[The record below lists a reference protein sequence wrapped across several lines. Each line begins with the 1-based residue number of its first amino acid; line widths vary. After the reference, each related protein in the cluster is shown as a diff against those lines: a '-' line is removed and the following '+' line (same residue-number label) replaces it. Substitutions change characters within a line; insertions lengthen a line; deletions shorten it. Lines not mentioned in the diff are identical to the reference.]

1 MQAASLRAHLR
12 EPPMEDLLFE
22 LLRPLDERDRMRGK
36 RMARAARHAAGV
48 ITRRRAAKSLRVKHP
63 RRRRP
68 NKDLQVA

>member
-1 MQAASLRAHLR
+1 
-12 EPPMEDLLFE
+12 
-22 LLRPLDERDRMRGK
+22 MRGK

-48 ITRRRAAKSLRVKHP
+48 ITRRRAAKPLRVKHP